1 MQGDS
6 GETQFTFD
14 GNVAAPAEGV
24 SHSSPGTAESGDKS
38 TKTTKSGW
46 QKMTS
51 RQRRASTTSTPRSS
65 RDVARSGNARRDHR
79 SLRRT
84 PTRHR
89 TPRAVEDQHG
99 RESSDISAKRRTTEA
114 RGSSDPIAIIEELRE
129 QCHSLREK
137 VTQSEMHAASRD
149 QIIRDIEIKF
159 TEYLRGHNQQVFDE
173 INALNA
179 RLVYSTNEVTEY
191 QAELMLAS
199 KEDEGASIRIEDLER
214 RGALAEHGARRIYE
228 CGVRIQEEYK
238 DEVHHLQGL
247 LGNTES
253 RLQQMQYDSDLTRNV
268 AETLYQEGTEMQRS
282 LENSIVEYRNRS
294 ELANFSHTHLE
305 MTSQRQAF
313 AVGELNDANQ
323 LLSEALVHSRKQAE
337 LYENNM
343 EQITREYRKKINEAN
358 QAKLESDLRHRNT
371 EHDTVKRFANYRNT
385 EAEAIAHLRLESS
398 LSTSARDKMEHY
410 EMLYSNER
418 ALTDELKTE
427 IEDRNVKLRRSLQ
440 ENPLTIG
447 HGSNHFA
454 IQHLETEVK
463 VAQVRAQDLSEEMD
477 ECMCVN
483 IRLKDELAEVSK
495 HGSTTPFGSEVAILR
510 TELESER
517 KLKLAPGAQQY
528 ERSCE
533 YLGELRE
540 KDEKLMLKDAEIA
553 KLRKSLIEADAAL
566 KNQESLNM
574 LPFSAG
580 MTGSSVSPYMIIGKL
595 ESDVEAANDES
606 NILRAWIRQLD
617 DELNREC
624 MAAQSNIAT
633 GTEQMYQRPSNPENQ
648 RVSELLREV
657 NKRIQDGRGVSVAEG
672 AGIPDY
678 KKPSGGDDP
687 DFPNGPPDPDG
698 PPGPPNPP
706 GLPSLRGSQRDS
718 VIDAESTT
726 AFTADEPPRIS
737 RREAD
742 KVNISPWPKHQNL
755 GVWQSDLIKSVCLA
769 ANDGDRAA
777 WEAWLQPALRQNPDI
792 DALNDSGGQRYQSI
806 DAKLSIALS
815 NVISQAGDV
824 ARHVAIKLRLR
835 THASNR
841 RSTFVMGREIL
852 AMILEHFRTPGQRE
866 TAFTMEHIIQSRYLG
881 DANIETFYEKWM
893 EIVSNMMPEDVS
905 WGDWLRDALYKKIRN
920 SNLMVYDIKQYE
932 SWMEGDPRRTYQ
944 YLINVIERHIAR
956 IREDK
961 HVAAREKYA
970 RDFAGGGR
978 PTAPTPTAPAPQDA
992 NAKAKAKAT
1001 AKEKAT
1007 PKPKAKADAAPVL
1020 PSPQPKQHAKGK
1032 GQGRKGKSK
1041 SRSASPRDKKKIPCH
1056 FHFIKKSCK
1065 KGKDCE
1071 YSHDPKTFEASKKSG
1086 SGKGGGKT
1094 PRGQS
1099 PANKTK
1105 KIDEPCW
1112 HWAKGKCRYGDKCN
1126 KRHDAHLFNTAP
1138 NTESP
1143 SASSKAAP
1151 ALLHDDSDVDEPSFT
1166 VASNVVK
1173 KKIKFNPKE
1182 DEVYVYEK
1190 KDYVKCSRK
1199 SQTHSK
1205 GHGKLGRTTEEVR
1218 KDEQWA
1224 YSCRLARN
1232 RGKAMAIIFDEK
1244 YEYSDID
1251 EVLIIVGPTL
1261 DIMISVEYE
1270 DDDITRE
1277 VFAEKYVQHI
1287 EGRYGKRDNI
1297 MCITVPVEE
1306 RDKKFIMDSGSGHDL
1321 ISAKKIDR
1329 MDLPTYD
1336 DTVVNFHTANGVTS
1350 STKRSDIKFEAFDE
1364 PAQAHILEDTPSVMS
1379 MGKRCVDH
1387 GYSFIWP
1394 SGKTPYMLDSNG
1406 NITEMTVKD
1415 YIPYV
1420 CIDQKK
1426 KRGTSSKIAKI
1437 LNIISDEC
1445 STSEGESLMVIDG
1458 ESGDEL
1464 EDLTDNV
1471 GRSNNK
1477 SPKGAKVR
1485 KNRKKKTK
1493 TLPEVAVGSDAG
1505 DAEEMACYEDEH
1517 DDPRD
1522 EYAEFDDDEGYDPSI
1537 GPEPEE
1543 GEHDVEIEEIPEGE
1557 AHDDDDV
1564 IDVDE
1569 EDGGVRLSKRGTLKN
1584 EARSKLHLLTHRYKN
1599 PYCESCVRAKMKH
1612 RKTFRGAFQ
1621 RKLTKFG
1628 DLVTFDYV
1636 DNRRIAEQ
1644 DYGDDKTIFV
1654 IRDRYTGMIQSY
1666 PSARKDTDAVMRA
1679 VKQFMGRRKIRE
1691 AYSDDAPQF
1700 DKAMKALKIPMD
1712 TSLAGKT
1719 KHTSLAERTNQFVL
1733 VATTTCLLEA
1743 GIPPCFWMYA
1753 IRCVSHLLNIEPNDD
1768 EVSSWCKL
1776 HGEEFKGKRIPF
1788 GALVYFKPSDA
1799 RAREQQHKF
1808 DPMGIPGVFAGYSL
1822 GPGLHWSRKYR
1833 VWALCDWTKQN
1844 LAYDAEKPIAKLR
1857 TPHYTEKVELKDPL
1871 EFPCKAEYERI
1882 NVTIEGLKVK
1892 DRLDGNSEMLPPPPP
1907 PDDDED
1913 DDDDDGGD
1921 GGGHPS
1927 SKVPLNKSG

>member
-1 MQGDS
+1 M
-6 GETQFTFD
+6 
-14 GNVAAPAEGV
+14 
-24 SHSSPGTAESGDKS
+24 
-38 TKTTKSGW
+38 
-46 QKMTS
+46 
-51 RQRRASTTSTPRSS
+51 
-65 RDVARSGNARRDHR
+65 
-79 SLRRT
+79 
-84 PTRHR
+84 
-89 TPRAVEDQHG
+89 
-99 RESSDISAKRRTTEA
+99 
-114 RGSSDPIAIIEELRE
+114 
-129 QCHSLREK
+129 
-137 VTQSEMHAASRD
+137 
-149 QIIRDIEIKF
+149 
-159 TEYLRGHNQQVFDE
+159 
-173 INALNA
+173 
-179 RLVYSTNEVTEY
+179 
-191 QAELMLAS
+191 
-199 KEDEGASIRIEDLER
+199 
-214 RGALAEHGARRIYE
+214 
-228 CGVRIQEEYK
+228 
-238 DEVHHLQGL
+238 
-247 LGNTES
+247 
-253 RLQQMQYDSDLTRNV
+253 
-268 AETLYQEGTEMQRS
+268 
-282 LENSIVEYRNRS
+282 
-294 ELANFSHTHLE
+294 
-305 MTSQRQAF
+305 
-313 AVGELNDANQ
+313 
-323 LLSEALVHSRKQAE
+323 LSEALIHCRKQAE

-358 QAKLESDLRHRNT
+358 NAKLESDLRHRNT
-371 EHDTVKRFANYRNT
+371 EHDTVNANYRNT
-385 EAEAIAHLRLESS
+385 EAEAIAHLRFESS
-398 LSTSARDKMEHY
+398 ISSNAREKMEHY
-410 EMLYSNER
+410 EMLYDNER
-418 ALTDELKTE
+418 ALTNELKTE

-440 ENPLTIG
+440 EGPMAIG
-447 HGSNHFA
+447 HGPNLSA

-477 ECMCVN
+477 ECMYMN
-483 IRLKDELAEVSK
+483 IRLKDELAEASRQ
-495 HGSTTPFGSEVAILR
+495 GSSTPFGSEVAILR

-517 KLKLAPGAQQY
+517 KYKLATGAQQY

-533 YLGELRE
+533 YLGELRDR
-540 KDEKLMLKDAEIA
+540 DEKLMVKDAEIS
-553 KLRKSLIEADAAL
+553 KLRKGLIDAEIAI
-566 KNQESLNM
+566 KSQESLNA

-580 MTGSSVSPYMIIGKL
+580 ITSSGLSPYMIIGKL
-595 ESDVEAANDES
+595 ESDIEAANDES
-606 NILRAWIRQLD
+606 NVLRAWIRQLD
-617 DELNREC
+617 DELNKES
-624 MAAQSNIAT
+624 ATAHSNIAAGT
-633 GTEQMYQRPSNPENQ
+633 GQVHQLPSHSENQ

-657 NKRIQDGRGVSVAEG
+657 NKKILDGKGVSIDEG

-678 KKPSGGDDP
+678 RRPDGNDDP
-687 DFPNGPPDPDG
+687 DFPGGPPDPNG

-718 VIDAESTT
+718 AIDLESTT
-726 AFTADEPPRIS
+726 AFTAEEPPRIY

-742 KVNISPWPKHQNL
+742 KVYISPWPKHQNL

-792 DALNDSGGQRYQSI
+792 DALNDSGGQRFQSI

-835 THASNR
+835 TQASNR
-841 RSTFVMGREIL
+841 RATFVMGREIL

-893 EIVSNMMPEDVS
+893 EIVSNMMPEDVPQD
-905 WGDWLRDALYKKIRN
+905 DWLRDALYKKIRN
-920 SNLMVYDIKQYE
+920 SNLMMYDIKQYE
-932 SWMEGDPRRTYQ
+932 SWLEGDPRRTYQ
-944 YLINVIERHIAR
+944 YL

-978 PTAPTPTAPAPQDA
+978 PTAPTPTAPAPPDA
-992 NAKAKAKAT
+992 NAKAKAKAN
-1001 AKEKAT
+1001 AKEKAA
-1007 PKPKAKADAAPVL
+1007 PKPKAKSDAAPVL

-1056 FHFIKKSCK
+1056 FHFIKKSCR

-1071 YSHDPKTFEASKKSG
+1071 YSHDQKIFDASKSG
-1086 SGKGGGKT
+1086 GHGKGGGKT

-1143 SASSKAAP
+1143 SSKAAP
-1151 ALLHDDSDVDEPSFT
+1151 ALLYDDSDADEPPFMI
-1166 VASNVVK
+1166 ASNVVRK
-1173 KKIKFNPKE
+1173 KVKFNPQK
-1182 DEVYVYEK
+1182 DEVHVYEK
-1190 KDYVKCSRK
+1190 KDYVKSSRK
-1199 SQTHSK
+1199 SQTYSK
-1205 GHGKLGRTTEEVR
+1205 GHNKLGKTTDEIR

-1224 YSCRLARN
+1224 YSCRLARS
-1232 RGKAMAIIFDEK
+1232 RGKAMAIILDEK
-1244 YEYSDID
+1244 YDFRDID

-1261 DIMISVEYE
+1261 DIMIRIEHD

-1277 VFAEKYVQHI
+1277 VFTENYVQHI
-1287 EGRYGKRDNI
+1287 DGRYGKRDNV

-1306 RDKKFIMDSGSGHDL
+1306 RDKRFIMDSGSGHDL

-1336 DTVVNFHTANGVTS
+1336 DVVVNLPTLPMASQVQPNGLTS
-1350 STKRSDIKFEAFDE
+1350 SSKPLTSLHR
-1364 PAQAHILEDTPSVMS
+1364 HISWRTHHQWCQWANVALILAT
-1379 MGKRCVDH
+1379 H
-1387 GYSFIWP
+1387 LYIWP
-1394 SGKTPYMLDSNG
+1394 SGKTPYMIDSNG
-1406 NITEMTVKD
+1406 DIIEMTVRD
-1415 YIPYV
+1415 YIPYIN
-1420 CIDQKK
+1420 IDQKK
-1426 KRGTSSKIAKI
+1426 KKGTSSKISKI
-1437 LNIISDEC
+1437 LNIISDEY
-1445 STSEGESLMVIDG
+1445 STSEGENMMVIDG

-1464 EDLTDNV
+1464 EDLTAIV
-1471 GRSNNK
+1471 RRSDSK
-1477 SPKGAKVR
+1477 SSRKGKIR
-1485 KNRKKKTK
+1485 KAKKKK
-1493 TLPEVAVGSDAG
+1493 SKIMPEVAVGSDHGHIEESAG
-1505 DAEEMACYEDEH
+1505 YDDEP
-1517 DDPRD
+1517 DDRGD
-1522 EYAEFDDDEGYDPSI
+1522 EYAEFDDDEYEPSI
-1537 GPEPEE
+1537 GPDAEE

-1557 AHDDDDV
+1557 AREDDDDV

-1628 DLVTFDYV
+1628 DLITFDYV

-1654 IRDRYTGMIQSY
+1654 IRDRYTGMLQSY
-1666 PSARKDTDAVMRA
+1666 PSARKDTDAVIRA

-1719 KHTSLAERTNQFVL
+1719 KHNSLAERTNQFVL

-1776 HGEEFKGKRIPF
+1776 HGEEFKGKMIPF

-1857 TPHYTEKVELKDPL
+1857 TPHYTEKVELKEPL

-1907 PDDDED
+1907 D

-1921 GGGHPS
+1921 DGGQPS
-1927 SKVPLNKSG
+1927 SKVLPEKSEGEREAERLLGRFDSPARMGPPGIDKPAHPDLDIPEGGPEHYSVGKAGDGIVYLNDDGEWVKLNSRGHPYRIDERGRRRIHPLQDHPSILQKSGERYHLMFGKVSPRPRRRKRRLKWRRRRATRWSRQGKKKRRRRKKIRNHLNQNPKVKKMTTLQV